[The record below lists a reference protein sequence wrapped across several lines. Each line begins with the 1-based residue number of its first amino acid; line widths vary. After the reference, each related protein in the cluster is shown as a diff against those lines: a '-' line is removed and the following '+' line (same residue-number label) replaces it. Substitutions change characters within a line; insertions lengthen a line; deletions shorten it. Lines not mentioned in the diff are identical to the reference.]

1 MWVEFELKTA
11 LARSQYTQILNCIS
25 MFLQAWNFRGSLVTP
40 RLKIWG
46 SLTNLE
52 GQNFLISIFDFMN
65 VLLLLMDIGTSGYE
79 K

>member
-1 MWVEFELKTA
+1 M
-11 LARSQYTQILNCIS
+11 
-25 MFLQAWNFRGSLVTP
+25 TP

-52 GQNFLISIFDFMN
+52 GQNFLISIFNFMS
-65 VLLLLMDIGTSGYE
+65 VFILLMDLGTSGYE